1 MRKEVINKNIL
12 IVGLSDDFV
21 RLFSSLLADKLD
33 FYYLDVESL
42 LEYSIMDRLKMEK
55 VCGVRYL
62 DEQEKK
68 VIKSINDY
76 QKTVISMKLDLFIGH
91 LKNILSNNILV
102 YLKFDKTDVQNLNK
116 LLKSKSLNEVVLN
129 DLVFEER
136 DKYLKKNCEIV
147 LDCDIFNIEN
157 SINILVEK
165 IINLN
170 KGN

>member
-1 MRKEVINKNIL
+1 MEKKIDKNIL
-12 IVGLSDDFV
+12 IVGLSDDFG

-55 VCGVRYL
+55 VCGVKYL

-91 LKNILSNNILV
+91 LKNILSGNILV
-102 YLKFDKTDVQNLNK
+102 YLKFGKEDVDNVNK
-116 LLKSKSLNEVVLN
+116 LLKSKSL
-129 DLVFEER
+129 
-136 DKYLKKNCEIV
+136 K
-147 LDCDIFNIEN
+147 
-157 SINILVEK
+157 
-165 IINLN
+165 
-170 KGN
+170 